1 MKRLTVGVSL
11 VVLGAMIA
19 SAANEFPYVSPLTRR
34 YSLSEAM
41 PVASFETPTSVDAVN
56 GGMQDAENVAVIECA
71 VDNMLAIDEADWAEE
86 TASVDTM
93 QAALS
98 LKSVDDSLVWMGYF
112 GGTTGWQPLTGTA
125 AEGVCHL
132 KIEIDYTLEQKKVR
146 YSVKMGEAS
155 VFTVLMF
162 NDKEWNVLGGSAAKV
177 AGIDIYGYGT
187 VKAASGDC
195 GDRATLTTVA
205 TSEAFDMNYSNL
217 VVTASATNVWG
228 ANKMTVTLKDGNT
241 AVQSKVVD
249 VVAGDNA
256 PIEVLFDQ
264 AQAGK
269 EYTYDVTFSG
279 YSEAHG
285 DVTKANAGTAML
297 FSNIGWFGFNGG
309 AFENVKKTE
318 NISIDETKRT
328 FSSVDDEIGTITPT
342 EESHED
348 ARTVVETVMTVAGV
362 YSWTDLPTVDDT
374 QLALALVEGQDNSGR
389 TWAYKVGAGEW
400 KAVTGSSIPT
410 ESGTYTV
417 KVEFDYASATKTA
430 TVWVKQG
437 AVNGDGTY
445 VQLVGDD
452 DFLLTTNKLNSA
464 AVKGSEVNAMNA
476 TFATTKPVEVKPDEN
491 KHEIPVTANAEVD
504 LANLKGEPG
513 TVYTLTEQAD
523 KFHLRWKDV
532 KTGDG
537 KWAKINASGKLV
549 MMAGVPANGL
559 DSYASYVLGLD
570 AEKKTDVPAAVVQ
583 PYVNQNEGIKLHI
596 PNVVKA
602 NLPNSGYK
610 VMFQVEK
617 MVNNEWVNEGA
628 PVEAG
633 GAVSIPYEP
642 GSQRYRVN
650 TILK

>member
-1 MKRLTVGVSL
+1 MKRLAVGVSL

-19 SAANEFPYVSPLTRR
+19 SAANEFPYVSPLTNR
-34 YSLSEAM
+34 YLLDVST
-41 PVASFETPTSVDAVN
+41 PVASFETPTSVPAVN
-56 GGMQDAENVAVIECA
+56 DGMQNTENVAVIECE
-71 VDNMLAIDEADWAEE
+71 VDNMLAIDAEDWAEE
-86 TASVDTM
+86 TASVGTM

-98 LKSVDDSLVWMGYF
+98 LKSVNESPVWMGYI
-112 GGTTGWQPLTGTA
+112 GGAWAQLEGTA
-125 AEGVCHL
+125 AEGACQL
-132 KIEIDYTLEQKKVR
+132 KIEIDYTLAQKKVR

-155 VFTVLMF
+155 VYTVLTC
-162 NDKEWNVLGGSAAKV
+162 NGEEWNALGGSAAKV

-187 VKAASGDC
+187 VTAASGDC

-217 VVTASATNVWG
+217 VVTATATDVWG
-228 ANKMTVTLKDGNT
+228 ANKMTVTLKDGDT
-241 AVQSKVVD
+241 DVQSKEVD
-249 VVAGDNA
+249 VARGDNA

-269 EYTYDVTFSG
+269 AYTYDVTFSG

-285 DVTKANAGTAML
+285 DVTKANAGTAKL
-297 FSNIGWFGFNGG
+297 FSDIGWFGFDGE
-309 AFENVKKTE
+309 AFTNATTDK
-318 NISIDETKRT
+318 ISIDETRHA

-342 EESHED
+342 EKSHED

-362 YSWTDLPTVDDT
+362 YSSSELPDVDDT
-374 QLALALVEGQDNSGR
+374 QLALALVDAGGR

-400 KAVTGSSIPT
+400 VMVKDSQIPT
-410 ESGTYTV
+410 ASGTYTV
-417 KVEFDYASATKTA
+417 KVEFDYASTKKA
-430 TVWVKQG
+430 TVWVKP
-437 AVNGDGTY
+437 GDVKGLGEY
-445 VQLVGDD
+445 AQLVGDVV
-452 DFLLTTNKLNSA
+452 LTTNKLNSA
-464 AVKGSEVNAMNA
+464 AVMGSEVNAMNA
-476 TFATTKPVEVKPDEN
+476 SFATTKPVEVKPDEEN
-491 KHEIPVTANAEVD
+491 HEIPVTANTEVD
-504 LANLKGEPG
+504 LANLQGPAG
-513 TVYTLTEQAD
+513 TEYTLTGQTD

-537 KWAKINASGKLV
+537 KWAKINASGNLEMK
-549 MMAGVPANGL
+549 AGVPKNGL
-559 DSYASYVLGLD
+559 DSYASYVLGLNAD
-570 AEKKTDVPAAVVQ
+570 KETDVPAAVVQ
-583 PYVNQNEGIKLHI
+583 PNVNQDGGIKLYV
-596 PNVVKA
+596 PNVVKG

-633 GAVSIPYEP
+633 GAVSIPYAE